1 MMILEFVATLFIV
14 WFLWYFVTTYL
25 ERRSMPPGPF
35 PYPFIGNLLHLN
47 SSNTKPFKTLRKKYG
62 DIFTV
67 TFAIGN
73 TVVVN
78 TASLAREAK
87 LDKKDDVVGRSPKTI
102 YPLNIIMGPNN
113 LVVSDYGTP
122 YLFRKRV
129 FKSAMHVFGAGINET
144 EERGGYA
151 VNSMLEKIN
160 CLKDQPF
167 SPKELIESAILIQL
181 WQWLTS
187 QKVSLD
193 EPVLKLLLEFNET
206 IAKQRLER
214 SFIYQKIPFH
224 SYLPIEHNRNIKR
237 AKDIQHLIFSLVF
250 QNHLKTYTPG
260 VIRDMTDSFISAYEK
275 EMAKET
281 SKDIGSIDDIPDLM
295 MSVTFGGSDTT
306 STSMAWFILYM
317 VLYPNIQGQ
326 IHDELDQVI
335 GKEDLPRWQDVQNMP
350 YLQAAICEVMRRSSP
365 LPIAGSNAI
374 RDTTLAGYH
383 IPKGTL
389 LLLDITQIHHD
400 KREWPQPKEFKPERF
415 LDIERKFVGW
425 NKLNAFI
432 PFGLGR
438 RGMRRHYIRKNH
450 VVYICSDI
458 ITLP

>member
-1 MMILEFVATLFIV
+1 
-14 WFLWYFVTTYL
+14 
-25 ERRSMPPGPF
+25 
-35 PYPFIGNLLHLN
+35 
-47 SSNTKPFKTLRKKYG
+47 
-62 DIFTV
+62 
-67 TFAIGN
+67 
-73 TVVVN
+73 
-78 TASLAREAK
+78 
-87 LDKKDDVVGRSPKTI
+87 
-102 YPLNIIMGPNN
+102 
-113 LVVSDYGTP
+113 
-122 YLFRKRV
+122 
-129 FKSAMHVFGAGINET
+129 
-144 EERGGYA
+144 
-151 VNSMLEKIN
+151 
-160 CLKDQPF
+160 
-167 SPKELIESAILIQL
+167 
-181 WQWLTS
+181 
-187 QKVSLD
+187 
-193 EPVLKLLLEFNET
+193 
-206 IAKQRLER
+206 
-214 SFIYQKIPFH
+214 
-224 SYLPIEHNRNIKR
+224 
-237 AKDIQHLIFSLVF
+237 
-250 QNHLKTYTPG
+250 
-260 VIRDMTDSFISAYEK
+260 
-275 EMAKET
+275 
-281 SKDIGSIDDIPDLM
+281 
-295 MSVTFGGSDTT
+295 
-306 STSMAWFILYM
+306 M

>member
-1 MMILEFVATLFIV
+1 
-14 WFLWYFVTTYL
+14 
-25 ERRSMPPGPF
+25 
-35 PYPFIGNLLHLN
+35 
-47 SSNTKPFKTLRKKYG
+47 
-62 DIFTV
+62 
-67 TFAIGN
+67 
-73 TVVVN
+73 
-78 TASLAREAK
+78 
-87 LDKKDDVVGRSPKTI
+87 
-102 YPLNIIMGPNN
+102 
-113 LVVSDYGTP
+113 
-122 YLFRKRV
+122 
-129 FKSAMHVFGAGINET
+129 
-144 EERGGYA
+144 
-151 VNSMLEKIN
+151 
-160 CLKDQPF
+160 
-167 SPKELIESAILIQL
+167 
-181 WQWLTS
+181 
-187 QKVSLD
+187 VSLD
-193 EPVLKLLLEFNET
+193 EPVLKLLLEFNEI

-237 AKDIQHLIFSLVF
+237 AKDIQHLIFSPVF

-295 MSVTFGGSDTT
+295 LSVTFGGSDTT

-365 LPIAGSNAI
+365 LPIAGSNTI

-400 KREWPQPKEFKPERF
+400 KHEWPQPKEFKPERF
-415 LDIERKFVGW
+415 LDIEGTFVGW
-425 NKLNAFI
+425 NKLNAFM

-438 RGMRRHYIRKNH
+438 RECVGTTFAKIMLFTFAATLLHCLRFELPEGARKPSEEPSIIQLVSSPTEFQVVARKRR
-450 VVYICSDI
+450 
-458 ITLP
+458 